1 MVRAGVVVGVVLVAV
16 GATAI
21 IFRDRIADIVFGGVF
36 GPPVENGNGP
46 IVPPEGSL
54 CIPQFEFEILCL
66 AVSQVAQDDFN
77 RFMQY
82 RVDYQNL
89 TDQSFTFDLNGQFK
103 NQDGTVEDLQT
114 RRQTIGPMERKQ
126 FTFNFIWTTPGLKE
140 VNFFAWVSITN
151 PTPLSVSTS
160 VNTLVI
166 WDGN

>member
-1 MVRAGVVVGVVLVAV
+1 LVRAGVVVGVVFVAV

-54 CIPQFEFEILCL
+54 CIPQFEFEIICL

-89 TDQSFTFDLNGQFK
+89 TDQSFTFDSNGVSESNLFFF
-103 NQDGTVEDLQT
+103 TEISLSLQVQ
-114 RRQTIGPMERKQ
+114 RILSLFTIIEQ
-126 FTFNFIWTTPGLKE
+126 NLQ
-140 VNFFAWVSITN
+140 
-151 PTPLSVSTS
+151 
-160 VNTLVI
+160 
-166 WDGN
+166 